1 MNEMEDMMLKTF
13 HNKSNID
20 VTAALEEAKQ
30 ILKEIKGRQFKNDE
44 ENAFE
49 ENRLVLDFECL
60 AC

>member
-30 ILKEIKGRQFKNDE
+30 ILEEIKGRQFKNDE

-49 ENRLVLDFECL
+49 ENRYVFILNC
-60 AC
+60 